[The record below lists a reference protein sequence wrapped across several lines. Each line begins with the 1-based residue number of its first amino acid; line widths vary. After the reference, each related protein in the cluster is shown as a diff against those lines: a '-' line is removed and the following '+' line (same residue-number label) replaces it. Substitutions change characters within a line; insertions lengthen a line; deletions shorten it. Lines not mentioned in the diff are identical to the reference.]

1 MTSTI
6 CLYKRKTN
14 SLRCVGV
21 KKAARE
27 MRQIRKARDSLLC
40 ARSDRVDRV
49 VKLTNCVTIRE
60 EGSQWR

>member
-1 MTSTI
+1 MTSIIYT
-6 CLYKRKTN
+6 KEKKKN

-27 MRQIRKARDSLLC
+27 MRQIREARDSLLC

-60 EGSQWR
+60 EGSQ